1 MLDVTTRGLL
11 ERTID
16 EAKAVIPGALMKAR
30 ETTKEMHIQ
39 NSEDYTLGLAI
50 GYIIGKFAAFF
61 AMLYRRSTDEQELK
75 EVREVIFNRTA
86 ELRETIFKT
95 G

>member
-1 MLDVTTRGLL
+1 
-11 ERTID
+11 
-16 EAKAVIPGALMKAR
+16 
-30 ETTKEMHIQ
+30 
-39 NSEDYTLGLAI
+39 
-50 GYIIGKFAAFF
+50 
-61 AMLYRRSTDEQELK
+61 MLYRRSTDEQELK

>member
-1 MLDVTTRGLL
+1 
-11 ERTID
+11 
-16 EAKAVIPGALMKAR
+16 
-30 ETTKEMHIQ
+30 MHIQ

-61 AMLYRRSTDEQELK
+61 AMLYRKSTDEQELK

>member
-30 ETTKEMHIQ
+30 
-39 NSEDYTLGLAI
+39 DY
-50 GYIIGKFAAFF
+50 
-61 AMLYRRSTDEQELK
+61 
-75 EVREVIFNRTA
+75 
-86 ELRETIFKT
+86 
-95 G
+95 